1 MFDGIWY
8 VEYET
13 QRRSWSFNVLMFCR
27 QLDFRHNIN
36 KHSFLQY
43 PIRKASNIAYMSVQ
57 MWIYRITKWPVP
69 YLHVNGDCKD
79 VKRMPLPHW
88 HDTGIAKILPSVM
101 NICSSA
107 TQAWN
112 SAMPGVECKCEPVTA
127 ECGDMLICDWQY
139 WHRYSTHNVHC
150 IEH

>member
-1 MFDGIWY
+1 M
-8 VEYET
+8 
-13 QRRSWSFNVLMFCR
+13 RSIKLREGGCRLDLNWLAVLMFRR
-27 QLDFRHNIN
+27 QLYWIRHKINI
-36 KHSFLQY
+36 
-43 PIRKASNIAYMSVQ
+43 PIRTASNIAYMSVQ

-79 VKRMPLPHW
+79 VKRMPLPLW

-107 TQAWN
+107 TQRWN
-112 SAMPGVECKCEPVTA
+112 GARCWCKCEPVTA

-139 WHRYSTHNVHC
+139 WHGYTTLIVHTL
-150 IEH
+150 HWQ

>member
-1 MFDGIWY
+1 MFDGVWCL
-8 VEYET
+8 EYET

-36 KHSFLQY
+36 KHYFLQY
-43 PIRKASNIAYMSVQ
+43 PIRTASNIAYMSVQ

-112 SAMPGVECKCEPVTA
+112 GARCRVQVWTCHGWMWRYADMWLTILTPVLDTRHIMFTA
-127 ECGDMLICDWQY
+127 
-139 WHRYSTHNVHC
+139 
-150 IEH
+150 